1 MIKILQSSS
10 EQMHLLEAMLRDNQN
25 MYLVA
30 RGDNVPLWRVQKG
43 FTPAVEVREYEL
55 ALRGGIWPVK
65 LRFEFNDIQKR
76 AELRTN
82 RRGIEALK
90 QCMPDI
96 FGEVGAEG
104 EAETIEV
111 KRYVPKTIPE
121 AAGASD

>member
-30 RGDNVPLWRVQKG
+30 RGDNVPLWRVQRG

-96 FGEVGAEG
+96 FGEVSVSG

-111 KRYVPKTIPE
+111 KRYVPKTDPE
-121 AAGASD
+121 AAGTPD

>member
-43 FTPAVEVREYEL
+43 FSPAVEVREYEL

-96 FGEVGAEG
+96 FGEVSVSG

-111 KRYVPKTIPE
+111 KKYVPKTNPK
-121 AAGASD
+121 ATGTPD